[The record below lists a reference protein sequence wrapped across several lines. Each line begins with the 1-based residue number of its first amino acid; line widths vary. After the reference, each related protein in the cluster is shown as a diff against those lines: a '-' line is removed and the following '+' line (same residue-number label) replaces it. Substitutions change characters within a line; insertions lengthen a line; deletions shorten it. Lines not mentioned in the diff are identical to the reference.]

1 MTSSTSSEEVL
12 AALRG
17 KVHAVPGEEAWS
29 PYSANLSMQG
39 IKVLVD
45 TPTPPQTSKD
55 SYYEDT
61 MLLLDMVREKRQKE
75 NQEKKDAKIRAM
87 ALEQKRKKQP

>member
-1 MTSSTSSEEVL
+1 M
-12 AALRG
+12 
-17 KVHAVPGEEAWS
+17 
-29 PYSANLSMQG
+29 
-39 IKVLVD
+39 LVD

-61 MLLLDMVREKRQKE
+61 MLLLDMVREKKQKE
-75 NQEKKDAKIRAM
+75 NQEKKVWVQNKKLRITMFQDAKIRAM